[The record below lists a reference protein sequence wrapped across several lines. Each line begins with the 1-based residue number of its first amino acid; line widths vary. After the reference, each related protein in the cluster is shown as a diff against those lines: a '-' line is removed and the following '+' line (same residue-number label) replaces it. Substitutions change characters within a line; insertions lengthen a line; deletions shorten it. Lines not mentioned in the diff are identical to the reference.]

1 MLYNALNFKMVTGC
15 GRGRTELNAFDN
27 ALQNAGVGNYNL
39 IRVSSILPPFC
50 KESNDLDVQQGSVL
64 PIAYSTIN
72 SSHMGDEIV
81 AVIGVGIPTDSTSV
95 GVIMEYSAVNSP
107 VDAERTV
114 KQMVEDAMKNRNIQV
129 ADVLL
134 KSCRNT
140 VHDDHECVFAAVALW

>member
-1 MLYNALNFKMVTGC
+1 MLYNASYFKMIAGC
-15 GRGRTELNAFDN
+15 GRGRTELNSFDN

-50 KESNDLDVQQGSVL
+50 KESTNLDVQQGAVL

-72 SSHMGDEIV
+72 SSHIGDEIV
-81 AVIGVGIPTDSTSV
+81 AAIGVGIPTDSINV
-95 GVIMEYSAVNSP
+95 GVIMEYSAINPS
-107 VDAERTV
+107 VDVERTV

-140 VHDDHECVFAAVALW
+140 VRDDHECVFAAVALW